1 MLVLQTR
8 NVYSTNNTNN
18 KQVKAMSVWFV
29 KLNELFYENVGSN

>member
-8 NVYSTNNTNN
+8 NFYSTNN
-18 KQVKAMSVWFV
+18 KVKAMSVWFV

>member
-18 KQVKAMSVWFV
+18 KVKAMSVWFV